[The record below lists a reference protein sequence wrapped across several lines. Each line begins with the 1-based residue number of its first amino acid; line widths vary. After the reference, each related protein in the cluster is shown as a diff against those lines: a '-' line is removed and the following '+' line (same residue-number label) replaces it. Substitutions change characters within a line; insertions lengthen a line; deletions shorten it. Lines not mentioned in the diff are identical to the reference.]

1 MFLSALLS
9 VVGLG
14 FLCWLLFSLAVYA
27 LPFFVAVTV
36 GYYAFEN
43 GAGPIGAIAVALF
56 VGAVALIFGQI
67 AFTTIRPPTIRL
79 AIGALYA
86 LPAGLAGFHAVNG
99 LSETGGASET
109 WTLIFASIGAII
121 VGATAWVRI
130 ACLVWPKKHLSRFE
144 SGHSKRSQRIQTS
157 SPTYVFDT
165 AQRTA
170 VTRATST
177 PTGGTLP

>member
-56 VGAVALIFGQI
+56 AGAVALILGQV
-67 AFTTIRPPTIRL
+67 AFATIRSPTIRL

-86 LPAGLAGFHAVNG
+86 LPAGLAGFHAVMG
-99 LSETGGASET
+99 LSETGGAGET

-130 ACLVWPKKHLSRFE
+130 ASLAGPE
-144 SGHSKRSQRIQTS
+144 TQSGGVNSHH
-157 SPTYVFDT
+157 
-165 AQRTA
+165 A
-170 VTRATST
+170 
-177 PTGGTLP
+177 

>member
-14 FLCWLLFSLAVYA
+14 FLCWLLFSLAIYA

-56 VGAVALIFGQI
+56 AGAVALILGQV
-67 AFTTIRPPTIRL
+67 AFATIRSPTIRL
-79 AIGALYA
+79 TIGALYA
-86 LPAGLAGFHAVNG
+86 LPAGVAGFHAVKG
-99 LSETGGASET
+99 LSETVSAGET
-109 WTLIFASIGAII
+109 WPLIFASISAVI

-130 ACLVWPKKHLSRFE
+130 ASLAGPDEPQVPENHR
-144 SGHSKRSQRIQTS
+144 
-157 SPTYVFDT
+157 
-165 AQRTA
+165 
-170 VTRATST
+170 
-177 PTGGTLP
+177 

>member
-9 VVGLG
+9 VVSLG
-14 FLCWLLFSLAVYA
+14 FLCWLLFSLAIYA

-36 GYYAFEN
+36 GYYTFES

-56 VGAVALIFGQI
+56 AGAVALILGQV
-67 AFTTIRPPTIRL
+67 AFATIRSPTIRL

-86 LPAGLAGFHAVNG
+86 LPAGVAGFHAVKG
-99 LSETGGASET
+99 LSETGSAGET

-130 ACLVWPKKHLSRFE
+130 ASFAGSE
-144 SGHSKRSQRIQTS
+144 TQSGDVDSHHAG
-157 SPTYVFDT
+157 YT
-165 AQRTA
+165 ARE
-170 VTRATST
+170 
-177 PTGGTLP
+177 G

>member
-56 VGAVALIFGQI
+56 AGAVALILGQV
-67 AFTTIRPPTIRL
+67 AFATIRSPTIHL
-79 AIGALYA
+79 AIDALYA
-86 LPAGLAGFHAVNG
+86 LPAGVAGFHAVKG
-99 LSETGGASET
+99 LSQTGGAGET

-130 ACLVWPKKHLSRFE
+130 ASLAGSE
-144 SGHSKRSQRIQTS
+144 TQSGGVNSHH
-157 SPTYVFDT
+157 
-165 AQRTA
+165 A
-170 VTRATST
+170 VYAVRE
-177 PTGGTLP
+177 G

>member
-36 GYYAFEN
+36 GHYAFEN

-56 VGAVALIFGQI
+56 AGAVALILGQV
-67 AFTTIRPPTIRL
+67 AFATIRSPTIRL

-86 LPAGLAGFHAVNG
+86 LPAGLAGFHAVKG
-99 LSETGGASET
+99 LSETGGAGET
-109 WTLIFASIGAII
+109 WTLIVANIGAII

-130 ACLVWPKKHLSRFE
+130 ASLAGPETRF
-144 SGHSKRSQRIQTS
+144 
-157 SPTYVFDT
+157 
-165 AQRTA
+165 
-170 VTRATST
+170 
-177 PTGGTLP
+177 GGVDAHHAEFAARDG

>member
-27 LPFFVAVTV
+27 LPFFVTVRV

-56 VGAVALIFGQI
+56 VGVVALI
-67 AFTTIRPPTIRL
+67 L
-79 AIGALYA
+79 A
-86 LPAGLAGFHAVNG
+86 VKG
-99 LSETGGASET
+99 LSETGGAGET

-130 ACLVWPKKHLSRFE
+130 ASPAGPDAHHQLV
-144 SGHSKRSQRIQTS
+144 
-157 SPTYVFDT
+157 
-165 AQRTA
+165 
-170 VTRATST
+170 
-177 PTGGTLP
+177 